1 MMKIVC
7 GKGSVVDAVLASAL
21 MFSSTPGSAAYK
33 ILATSM
39 MLAVTAPGGDALKL
53 QMIFN
58 KSDTNEKENGT
69 PAKEVQYRARV
80 NRAREANQASG
91 RGLTKLSN
99 FALTKQDAETI
110 DYTQLY
116 PPSYDAVH
124 KDKLKIGTDEG
135 FIWANEDDMQ
145 QLPAKSELR
154 SHSLLNA
161 NGAPDTAME
170 VDALNYATDI
180 HHDDE
185 QLQYLR
191 ACKITDL
198 DLNEG
203 KDVLW
208 RPSREALKK
217 LKHEQFL
224 LLGEYRSFDDFK
236 KKADNDQLS
245 TLENIIKRR
254 KEAISVGRR
263 NDKKFIMCCWIYCF
277 FALIIMVVAFVVG
290 LKNAEAQAYN

>member
-110 DYTQLY
+110 DYTQLQ
-116 PPSYDAVH
+116 AA
-124 KDKLKIGTDEG
+124 K
-135 FIWANEDDMQ
+135 
-145 QLPAKSELR
+145 KSEDLIETGEPM
-154 SHSLLNA
+154 S
-161 NGAPDTAME
+161 D
-170 VDALNYATDI
+170 DALNYATDI

-208 RPSREALKK
+208 RPSREALKT

-224 LLGEYRSFDDFK
+224 LLGEYRSF
-236 KKADNDQLS
+236 
-245 TLENIIKRR
+245 
-254 KEAISVGRR
+254 
-263 NDKKFIMCCWIYCF
+263 
-277 FALIIMVVAFVVG
+277 
-290 LKNAEAQAYN
+290 